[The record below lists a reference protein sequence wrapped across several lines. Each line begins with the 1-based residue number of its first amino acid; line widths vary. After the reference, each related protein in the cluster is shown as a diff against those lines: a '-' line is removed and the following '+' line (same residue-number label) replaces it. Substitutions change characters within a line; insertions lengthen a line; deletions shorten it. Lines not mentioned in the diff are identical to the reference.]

1 MLRFI
6 PGVAWMVFITYLFL
20 LPGTDLPY
28 ETWYEKVYLDKWVHT
43 GFFFI
48 LVYLFYIP
56 LRNRK
61 RPNLIKIAIA
71 AVAYGIVIELVQK
84 YGTTDRSFD
93 IIDIVFDALGC
104 IMAYLIGINRL
115 KK

>member
-1 MLRFI
+1 MFRFV
-6 PGVAWMVFITYLFL
+6 PAVAWLIFISYLFL

-43 GFFFI
+43 GFFFL

-56 LRNRK
+56 LRNRTK
-61 RPNLIKIAIA
+61 SKLLKIA
-71 AVAYGIVIELVQK
+71 VAGILYGIVIELIQK

-93 IIDIVFDALGC
+93 VIDILSDAIGC
-104 IMAYLIGINRL
+104 IAAYIIGRKRL